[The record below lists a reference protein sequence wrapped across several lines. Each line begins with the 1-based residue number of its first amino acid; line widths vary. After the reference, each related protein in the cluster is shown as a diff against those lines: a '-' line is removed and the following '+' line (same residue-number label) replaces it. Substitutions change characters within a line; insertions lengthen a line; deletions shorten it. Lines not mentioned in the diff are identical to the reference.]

1 MKFEYRT
8 CFRAER
14 PNVTN
19 AGSYEKVLLCAS
31 RPRSVRK
38 FQRNEQSYYGEQSG
52 RGCLPCLSLGR
63 KHDSGA
69 PDSFW
74 RLRYRPLAGSR
85 LARSRP

>member
-1 MKFEYRT
+1 MFGQ
-8 CFRAER
+8 ER

-38 FQRNEQSYYGEQSG
+38 FQRNEQSFYGEQCG
-52 RGCLPCLSLGR
+52 RGCETCMSLGR
-63 KHDSGA
+63 MHDSGA
-69 PDSFW
+69 PGSFW
-74 RLRYRPLAGSR
+74 RLRYRPLAGTR

>member
-38 FQRNEQSYYGEQSG
+38 FQRNEQSHYGEQSG
-52 RGCLPCLSLGR
+52 RG
-63 KHDSGA
+63 
-69 PDSFW
+69 
-74 RLRYRPLAGSR
+74 
-85 LARSRP
+85 